1 KEEKV
6 ESANAKSWKEKQV
19 KAGLTFNEQKEFQK
33 IEREI
38 KDLEQKKKEIE
49 AEFAEGKVTD
59 EKIETKANELQK
71 IIQSL
76 EEKEERWFDLSAKME
91 E

>member
-1 KEEKV
+1 MMP
-6 ESANAKSWKEKQV
+6 ALN
-19 KAGLTFNEQKEFQK
+19 
-33 IEREI
+33 R
-38 KDLEQKKKEIE
+38 
-49 AEFAEGKVTD
+49 TD